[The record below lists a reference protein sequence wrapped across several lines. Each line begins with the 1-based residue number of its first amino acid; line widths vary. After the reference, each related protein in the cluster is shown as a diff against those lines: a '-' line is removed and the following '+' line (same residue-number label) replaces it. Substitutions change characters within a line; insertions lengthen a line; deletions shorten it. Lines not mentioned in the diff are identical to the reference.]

1 MKRQITDWEY
11 ICKKTFAN
19 YISDKG
25 LVSRIPEDRLQ
36 LANKKTNCPILKIE
50 RKYLD
55 TSLKKMHGWQIST
68 WKDVQHHSLL
78 GKCKLKPHRDTT
90 MCLLE
95 CLKLS
100 LISCWWGCGATA
112 VLIHCQW
119 NVKWYKH
126 FGKQFDS
133 FFKSDAYIYHMTQ
146 QGRSKGKDY
155 KEHKKTFVG
164 VDLLIILFVVMAD
177 SCTLLSKLIKLW
189 TLNTCSLLYVNYT
202 FTSLG

>member
-1 MKRQITDWEY
+1 M
-11 ICKKTFAN
+11 
-19 YISDKG
+19 G
-25 LVSRIPEDRLQ
+25 
-36 LANKKTNCPILKIE
+36 
-50 RKYLD
+50 
-55 TSLKKMHGWQIST
+55 
-68 WKDVQHHSLL
+68 HSNII
-78 GKCKLKPHRDTT
+78 GR
-90 MCLLE
+90 
-95 CLKLS
+95 
-100 LISCWWGCGATA
+100 
-112 VLIHCQW
+112 